1 MKIRTHEIK
10 DIFTR
15 EIPEDAEFLKLED
28 AFKTF
33 GTEKKL
39 YVHNMFINPKKNRGI
54 IYLGNENKLISLP
67 ESYND
72 ELCDYIDQSE
82 EGDTTINDDKFFYTL
97 YTYKNTKYNKIL
109 TIHIIRLIS
118 YKSYDRYI

>member
-15 EIPEDAEFLKLED
+15 EIPEDAEFLKLDD
-28 AFKTF
+28 AYKTF

-72 ELCDYIDQSE
+72 ELNDYINQSA
-82 EGDTTINDDKFFYTL
+82 EGDTTINDGKFFFTL
-97 YTYKNTKYNKIL
+97 YTYKNTKYNKDVIAV
-109 TIHIIRLIS
+109 
-118 YKSYDRYI
+118 KFGADE

>member
-72 ELCDYIDQSE
+72 ELTDYINQSA
-82 EGDTTINDDKFFYTL
+82 EGDTTINDGKFFFTL
-97 YTYKNTKYNKIL
+97 YTYKNTKYNKDVIAVKFGEDD
-109 TIHIIRLIS
+109 S
-118 YKSYDRYI
+118 YLYTE

>member
-54 IYLGNENKLISLP
+54 IYMGNENKLISLP

-72 ELCDYIDQSE
+72 ELTDYINQSA
-82 EGDTTINDDKFFYTL
+82 EGDTTINDGKFFFTL
-97 YTYKNTKYNKIL
+97 YTYKNTKYNKDVIAVKFGEDD
-109 TIHIIRLIS
+109 S
-118 YKSYDRYI
+118 YLYTE